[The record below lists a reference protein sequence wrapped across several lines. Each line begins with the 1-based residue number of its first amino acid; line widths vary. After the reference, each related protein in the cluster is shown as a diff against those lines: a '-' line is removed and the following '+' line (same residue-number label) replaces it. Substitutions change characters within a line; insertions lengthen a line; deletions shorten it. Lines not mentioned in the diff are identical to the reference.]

1 MEKIMSELGGSLV
14 ELVTGMAGI
23 EMMLRGLQI
32 LSF

>member
-1 MEKIMSELGGSLV
+1 MEKIISELGGSLV
-14 ELVTGMAGI
+14 ELVTGMAVI